1 MTKRST
7 SAIEKATSLSKD
19 VLLEE
24 TLWKAARRFQA
35 LIEYSSDIVVILDVK
50 GYIRYSSPSAE
61 RILGYASED
70 LVGKMLLE
78 FIYSEDTTIVSDIV
92 EEILKYPEVNISG
105 SEFRIQH
112 CNGSWRTFA
121 ATFTNLLDN
130 SAVNGLLVNC
140 HDVTNRKQIEEALRQ
155 SEQRFRQ
162 VISSISDHIY
172 VTEVTEDGRHLNL
185 YISPNVED
193 LTGYP
198 AEVFIADRSFWPAKV
213 IHPDDRGTA
222 KMQAA
227 QLDMGRNSEMEYRLV
242 RADGKVIWVRDS
254 GKVYRDG
261 SSRIIYGVVS
271 DITERKQIE
280 EQFRQSQKM
289 EAIGRLA
296 GGIAHDFNNLLT
308 VIIGNCEFILGFLP
322 ANDPLRS
329 DVERIKK
336 TGDRAASL
344 TRQLLAFSR
353 KQMLQPEILDL
364 NSIVSNMEHML
375 RRLIGED
382 IELISR
388 LAPDLGQVKVDPGQ
402 IEQVIMNLVIN
413 ARDAMPQGG
422 RLIIETANIDWDQL
436 STHGHI
442 GLKPGAYIVLAVS
455 DTGQGMDEETKAH
468 IFEPFF
474 TTKEPGQGTG
484 LGLAMVHG
492 IVNQSQGQ
500 IWVYSEPGHG
510 TVFKI
515 YLPRVEKPI
524 LSVSSTPDSTMS
536 FVGSETILLVED
548 EDKVRELAQ
557 RILIQY
563 GYTVLEASQGAEAL
577 QICERYT
584 GPIDLLIT
592 DVVMPGGMS
601 GLQLAERL
609 QAQRPGTSVLYMSG
623 YIDKAMVY
631 YSGLSPKSAF
641 LEKPFSLNGLVQ
653 KVREILDTTGRF
665 VIGR

>member
-1 MTKRST
+1 MTKQSNG
-7 SAIEKATSLSKD
+7 AIEKSTSLSQD

-35 LIEYSSDIVVILDVK
+35 LIEYSSDIVVILDVQ

-61 RILGYASED
+61 RILGYASAD
-70 LVGKMLLE
+70 LVGKRLFE
-78 FIYSEDTTIVSDIV
+78 FVYPDDATIVRNIV
-92 EEILKYPEVNISG
+92 EEILKYPEANISG
-105 SEFRIQH
+105 SEFRIRH
-112 CNGSWRTFA
+112 CNGSWYTFA
-121 ATFTNLLDN
+121 ATFTNLLEN

-140 HDVTNRKQIEEALRQ
+140 HDVTNRKQVEEALRQ

-172 VTEVTEDGRHLNL
+172 VTEITEDGRYLNL
-185 YISPNVED
+185 YISPNVEN
-193 LTGYP
+193 LTGYR
-198 AEVFIADRSFWPAKV
+198 AEMFIADRSFWPANV
-213 IHPDDRGTA
+213 IHPDDRATA
-222 KMQAA
+222 RIQAR
-227 QLDMGRNSEMEYRLV
+227 QLEGGRDSEMEYRLV
-242 RADGKVIWVRDS
+242 RADGKVVWVRDS

-261 SSRIIYGVVS
+261 GSRVIYGVVS

-280 EQFRQSQKM
+280 EQFRRSQKM

-308 VIIGNCEFILGFLP
+308 VIIGNCEFILDGL
-322 ANDPLRS
+322 AGDDSLRA
-329 DVERIKK
+329 DVERIKI

-353 KQMLQPEILDL
+353 KQVLQPEVLEL
-364 NSIVSNMEHML
+364 NSVVSNMESML

-382 IELISR
+382 IELVSR

-413 ARDAMPQGG
+413 GRDAMPQGG
-422 RLIIETANIDWDQL
+422 KLAIETANIDWD
-436 STHGHI
+436 HGSAYSHV
-442 GLKPGAYIVLAVS
+442 GLKPGPYVMLAVS
-455 DTGQGMDEETKAH
+455 DSGQGMDEETKAH

-474 TTKEPGQGTG
+474 TTKEQGRGTG

-492 IVNQSQGQ
+492 IVSQSQGH

-510 TVFKI
+510 SVFKI
-515 YLPRVEKPI
+515 YLPRVEKPA
-524 LSVSSTPDSTMS
+524 LSVSSAPASTRS
-536 FVGSETILLVED
+536 LVGSETILLVED

-557 RILIQY
+557 RVLTQY
-563 GYTVLEASQGAEAL
+563 GYTVLEASHGAEAM

-584 GPIDLLIT
+584 GPIDLLVT

-609 QAQRPGTSVLYMSG
+609 QTHRPGTSVLYMSG
-623 YIDKAMVY
+623 YIDRAMIY
-631 YSGLSPKSAF
+631 KSGLSPKNTF
-641 LEKPFSLNGLVQ
+641 LEKPFSLTGLVQ
-653 KVREILDTTGRF
+653 KVRETLDTK
-665 VIGR
+665 